1 MAAVVTAAVVAAVVV
16 AAVAE
21 TVGLIHWQPAV
32 LDAAVDVDGAHEDA
46 HKFVGA

>member
-1 MAAVVTAAVVAAVVV
+1 MAEVVTAAVVAAVVV
-16 AAVAE
+16 VAVAE
-21 TVGLIHWQPAV
+21 TVELIHWRPAA